1 MTKLSTANLLSI
13 HVLILR
19 IFVFGG
25 ATRIVGAGSRQ
36 SQIGLS
42 KGVLSANPLPGA
54 SGLGKLTT
62 KIMNNFSD
70 ICWLWRLLEAKL
82 VISGQL
88 LGYACKLEEFRNILQ
103 RVDEVMGSTI
113 SLQSVQVN
121 LICSARLQAPRLEI
135 ISTTRSATWRFDNI
149 QKKDTQLREHSM
161 FATGPSWPHMAT
173 IPSPSSELCVQCSSV
188 YSIEVPRILHKT
200 GDRQV
205 KPGPGW
211 PHLAHNTHNGHPF
224 LGINI

>member
-62 KIMNNFSD
+62 FSQSGIRLD
-70 ICWLWRLLEAKL
+70 GTVCSQLSFFIRCSCAVLVALANALNTRVLLRLWL
-82 VISGQL
+82 
-88 LGYACKLEEFRNILQ
+88 FRQYI
-103 RVDEVMGSTI
+103 V
-113 SLQSVQVN
+113 
-121 LICSARLQAPRLEI
+121 
-135 ISTTRSATWRFDNI
+135 
-149 QKKDTQLREHSM
+149 
-161 FATGPSWPHMAT
+161 
-173 IPSPSSELCVQCSSV
+173 
-188 YSIEVPRILHKT
+188 
-200 GDRQV
+200 
-205 KPGPGW
+205 
-211 PHLAHNTHNGHPF
+211 F
-224 LGINI
+224 LGDLFLTFN

>member
-62 KIMNNFSD
+62 FFLINRIKRDLSSMAAGRHS
-70 ICWLWRLLEAKL
+70 
-82 VISGQL
+82 
-88 LGYACKLEEFRNILQ
+88 LG
-103 RVDEVMGSTI
+103 TI
-113 SLQSVQVN
+113 VG
-121 LICSARLQAPRLEI
+121 
-135 ISTTRSATWRFDNI
+135 W
-149 QKKDTQLREHSM
+149 
-161 FATGPSWPHMAT
+161 
-173 IPSPSSELCVQCSSV
+173 
-188 YSIEVPRILHKT
+188 IEVTREAER
-200 GDRQV
+200 GGGR
-205 KPGPGW
+205 
-211 PHLAHNTHNGHPF
+211 GHERSRAR
-224 LGINI
+224 G